1 MKKLILILGIVFSVN
16 GYSQH
21 KVYPTNCVKNDTTFY
36 SKKGIWY
43 EKIIID
49 KPIDDSIS
57 WLKFDNNIVS
67 IKKEEK
73 KRRRNTRIFDSIGL
87 GVFILGNIIV
97 GIVMSK

>member
-21 KVYPTNCVKNDTTFY
+21 KVYPKHYVRNDTTFY

-43 EKIIID
+43 ERIVID

-73 KRRRNTRIFDSIGL
+73 KRRRNTRIFDSVGL
-87 GVFILGNIIV
+87 GIFIIANIIV
-97 GIVMSK
+97 GVTMSN

>member
-21 KVYPTNCVKNDTTFY
+21 KVYPTHYVRNDTTFY

-43 EKIIID
+43 ERIVID